1 MEIFNE
7 SLARVRWPRS
17 RDAANR
23 RSARRIAMQARREQE
38 RELGRRPDR
47 AEPDA

>member
-7 SLARVRWPRS
+7 SLARVRWPRQ

-38 RELGRRPDR
+38 RELGRRPDPS
-47 AEPDA
+47 A